1 MLYLNTIQQTL
12 SILRFIFSRI
22 LTMLAITI
30 TAMHWG
36 TFHLSSWYVQI
47 TAAPLLAVLYSPNS
61 NTRVENGKVVMLT
74 IISSLVAMI
83 AMEAVMM
90 MTTSGTV
97 SGEKGVN
104 LTFPFKCKRIQYEHT
119 Y

>member
-1 MLYLNTIQQTL
+1 MI
-12 SILRFIFSRI
+12 
-22 LTMLAITI
+22 AITI
-30 TAMHWG
+30 TAKHSGM
-36 TFHLSSWYVQI
+36 FHLSSRYVQI
-47 TAAPLLAVLYSPNS
+47 TAVLMHAMLFSPNS
-61 NTRVENGKVVMLT
+61 NTHVEKGKVVMLT
-74 IISSLVAMI
+74 IILSLV